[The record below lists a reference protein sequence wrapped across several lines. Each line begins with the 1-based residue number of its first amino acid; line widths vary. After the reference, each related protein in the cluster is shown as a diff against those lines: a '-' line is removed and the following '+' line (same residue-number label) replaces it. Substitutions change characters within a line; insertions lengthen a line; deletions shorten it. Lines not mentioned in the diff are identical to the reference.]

1 MKMKRQVL
9 VSAAVA
15 AAVCICLL
23 CFGPGRRKAEG
34 AGQDGGEEIPL
45 GELLSERN
53 VMEYYRQGSH
63 VQKPRQGRNK
73 RIP

>member
-1 MKMKRQVL
+1 MKMKKQVL

-23 CFGPGRRKAEG
+23 CFGPGRRKAED
-34 AGQDGGEEIPL
+34 GQDGEEEIPL
-45 GELLSERN
+45 AELLSDRN
-53 VMEYYRQGSH
+53 VIEYYRQGSH

>member
-1 MKMKRQVL
+1 MIMKRQVL

-23 CFGPGRRKAEG
+23 CFGPGRRKAEDS
-34 AGQDGGEEIPL
+34 QDGGEEIPL
-45 GELLSERN
+45 AELLSDRN
-53 VMEYYRQGSH
+53 VIEYYRQGSH